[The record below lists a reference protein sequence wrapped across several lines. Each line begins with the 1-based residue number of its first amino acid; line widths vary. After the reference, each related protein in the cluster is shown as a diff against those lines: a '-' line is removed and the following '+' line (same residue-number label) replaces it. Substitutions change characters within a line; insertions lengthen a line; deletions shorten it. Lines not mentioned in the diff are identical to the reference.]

1 MEDFTFSEIAVK
13 SDILC
18 IQMKIKEKQRG
29 EKKMKETK

>member
-18 IQMKIKEKQRG
+18 IQKKIKKNNEEKER
-29 EKKMKETK
+29 